1 MLKNAEV
8 VSVNISAEKGTAK
21 HPVPEICLDERGI
34 IGDAHAGA
42 WHRQVSLLSQDSIDR
57 FAAEKEIQLSPGD
70 FGENIDLCGIDLT
83 TVAVLDCFRFGE
95 VELEVTQI
103 GKECHGDACTIY
115 RQVGT
120 CIMPTEGLFCRVVQG
135 GTIQPGD
142 PVEYLPRPL
151 KFQIITL
158 SDRAFA
164 GEYAD
169 RSGPQ
174 VRELLEAFLEDK
186 RWHPQIEQAIL
197 PDDAERLRVE
207 LAEAVDEGVDVIITT
222 GGTGV
227 GRKDVT
233 PETVAGIC
241 DKLIPG
247 IMEAIRIKFGA
258 QNPNAL
264 LTRGV
269 AGVCGQTLIY
279 TLPGSVRAVEEYMGQ
294 ILLTMEHLILMLH
307 GLDIH

>member
-1 MLKNAEV
+1 MSKKAEV
-8 VSVNISAEKGTAK
+8 VSVNISAEKGTVK
-21 HPVPEICLDERGI
+21 HPVPEIHLDERGI

-70 FGENIDLCGIDLT
+70 FGENVALRGIDLT
-83 TVAVLDCFRFGE
+83 SVAVLDRLQISE

-103 GKECHGDACTIY
+103 GKECHGDTCAIY

-120 CIMPTEGLFCRVVQG
+120 CIMPTEGLFCRVVHG
-135 GTIQPGD
+135 GTIQSGD

-169 RSGPQ
+169 RSGPR
-174 VRELLEAFLEDK
+174 VRERLEAFLEDK
-186 RWHPQIEQAIL
+186 RWHPRIEQTIL
-197 PDDAERLRVE
+197 PDDADLLHAE
-207 LAEAVDEGVDVIITT
+207 LGEAVDEGVDVIITT

-227 GRKDVT
+227 GPGDIT

-247 IMEAIRIKFGA
+247 IMEAIRVKFGA
-258 QNPNAL
+258 ENPNAL

-269 AGVCGQTLIY
+269 AGVRGQTLIY
-279 TLPGSVRAVEEYMGQ
+279 ALPGSVRAVEEYMGE
-294 ILLTMEHLILMLH
+294 ILRTMEHLILMLH

>member
-1 MLKNAEV
+1 MSKNAEV
-8 VSVNISAEKGTAK
+8 VSVNISAEKGTVK
-21 HPVPEICLDERGI
+21 HFVPEINLDERGI

-57 FAAEKEIQLSPGD
+57 FAAEMAIQLSPGD
-70 FGENIDLCGIDLT
+70 FGENIALRGIDLT
-83 TVAVLDCFRFGE
+83 AVVVLDRLELGE

-103 GKECHGDACTIY
+103 GKECHGDTCTIY

-135 GTIQPGD
+135 GTTQPGD
-142 PVEYLPRPL
+142 PVKYLPRPL
-151 KFQIITL
+151 KFRIITL

-174 VRELLEAFLEDK
+174 VRELLEAFLAGK

-197 PDDAERLRVE
+197 PDDADRLQAE
-207 LAEAVDEGVDVIITT
+207 LVDAMDDGVDVIFTT

-227 GRKDVT
+227 GPRDIT

-241 DKLIPG
+241 HKLIPG

-264 LTRGV
+264 LARGV

-279 TLPGSVRAVEEYMGQ
+279 TLPGSVRAVEEYLGE

-307 GLDIH
+307 GLDVH

>member
-1 MLKNAEV
+1 MSKNAEV
-8 VSVNISAEKGTAK
+8 VSVNISAEKGTVK
-21 HPVPEICLDERGI
+21 RPVPEICLDERGI

-42 WHRQVSLLSQDSIDR
+42 WHRQVSLLSQDSINR
-57 FAAEKEIQLSPGD
+57 FAAEMAIQLSPGD
-70 FGENIDLCGIDLT
+70 FGENIVLCGIDLT
-83 TVAVLDCFRFGE
+83 TVAVLDRLEIGE

-103 GKECHGDACTIY
+103 GKECHGDTCAIY

-142 PVEYLPRPL
+142 SVKYLPRPL
-151 KFQIITL
+151 EFRIITL

-169 RSGPQ
+169 RSGLR
-174 VRELLEAFLEDK
+174 VM
-186 RWHPQIEQAIL
+186 
-197 PDDAERLRVE
+197 PDDADRLRAE
-207 LAEAVDEGVDVIITT
+207 LGEAVDKGVDVIITT

-227 GRKDVT
+227 GPRDNT

-241 DKLIPG
+241 GKLIPG
-247 IMEAIRIKFGA
+247 IMEAIRVKFGA

-264 LTRGV
+264 LARGV
-269 AGVCGQTLIY
+269 AGACGQTLIY
-279 TLPGSVRAVEEYMGQ
+279 TLPGSVRAVEEYMGE
-294 ILLTMEHLILMLH
+294 ILLTMEHLILMVH

>member
-1 MLKNAEV
+1 MSKNAEV
-8 VSVNISAEKGTAK
+8 VSVNISAEKGTVK
-21 HPVPEICLDERGI
+21 RPVPEICLDERGI

-42 WHRQVSLLSQDSIDR
+42 WHRQVSLLSQDSINR
-57 FAAEKEIQLSPGD
+57 FAAEMAIQLSPGD
-70 FGENIDLCGIDLT
+70 FGENIVLCGIDLT
-83 TVAVLDCFRFGE
+83 TVAVLDRLEIGE

-103 GKECHGDACTIY
+103 GKECHGDTCAIY

-142 PVEYLPRPL
+142 SVKYLPRPL
-151 KFQIITL
+151 EFRIITL

-169 RSGPQ
+169 RSGLR
-174 VRELLEAFLEDK
+174 VKELLEAFLAGK
-186 RWHPQIEQAIL
+186 RWHPQIEQTVL
-197 PDDAERLRVE
+197 PDDADRLRAE
-207 LAEAVDEGVDVIITT
+207 LGEAVDKGVDVIITT

-227 GRKDVT
+227 GPRDNT

-241 DKLIPG
+241 GKLIPG
-247 IMEAIRIKFGA
+247 IMEAIRVKFGA

-264 LTRGV
+264 LARGV
-269 AGVCGQTLIY
+269 AGACGQTLIY
-279 TLPGSVRAVEEYMGQ
+279 TLPGSVRAVEEYMGE
-294 ILLTMEHLILMLH
+294 ILLTMEHLILMVH